1 MDYVERRW
9 QERFDGM
16 AERILETRRFV
27 IKVDGDASRYFERLL
42 ENKKLK
48 RKRD

>member
-1 MDYVERRW
+1 MDYVEWRW

-27 IKVDGDASRYFERLL
+27 IKVDGDASRDFERLL